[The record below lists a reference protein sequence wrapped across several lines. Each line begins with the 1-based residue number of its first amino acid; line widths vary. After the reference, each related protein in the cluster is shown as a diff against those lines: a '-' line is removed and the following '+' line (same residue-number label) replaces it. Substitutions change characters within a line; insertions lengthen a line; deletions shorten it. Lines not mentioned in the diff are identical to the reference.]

1 MIQNNDILDDITTL
15 YEISLS
21 IGSSLDLYE
30 NCGHFLTTLL
40 SRKSLEYASVW
51 LKESLVE
58 IGQPNSSQYIN
69 VFSVPS
75 SKSAIEAIDQSH
87 PMVKILEAEPL
98 YSVSSKQPQFSHFV
112 QENNIQQGGYA
123 LYSLGK
129 IGFLKLYSAKWTEPL
144 SKIEL
149 NKLRSVIK
157 KFAVSLEGCISHQ
170 MSLYEGKIRLQMEKE
185 LKEKDI
191 IYGSV
196 VEELQEGLLITNP
209 DTEIIFANPRMEALS
224 GYQLSELL
232 HKKAYKILLSEEN
245 WPFVKEKIA
254 KRKTGVSE
262 KYEIEQ
268 IRKDGT
274 IWWSQINASPYYN
287 EQGQQIGII
296 ALITDITEQKNS
308 KDQLKESEQNH
319 RLLFHQ
325 NPHPMLIFDP
335 ETLEIMAA
343 NDTTIEKYGYAREEL
358 LQMTIKDLRP
368 KSEVPFLMKNLHNE
382 HVMRSTHC
390 LKDGTIIYVDIT
402 AKDIT
407 YNNRSARLVLIQD
420 VTARIETES
429 KLNITNSRI
438 QALLQ
443 NMQAGILLEDPERKV
458 VLANPVFCDMF
469 DIPLSPEEFIGV
481 DCRPFAEISKG
492 YFKNA
497 ETFVGEIDDILTA
510 RNIIVGEELEL
521 NDGRVFERDYIP
533 VFSDDQYLGHL
544 WQYRDV
550 TNKKKAEKILI
561 KARQKAEESSQA
573 KERFLANMSHEIRT
587 PLNAIMGMQR
597 LLEKTTLTD
606 KQNKYLQAIGVS
618 ADNLL
623 VIINDILDISKI
635 EAGKL
640 ELEQVAF
647 DLPKMIRHLV
657 FTLNYKAEEKGIGLF
672 AEIDPAMYD
681 FVVGDSVRLNQILLN
696 LVNNAIKFT
705 DIGNVR
711 VIAKV
716 TAQDENTQ
724 SIDFQVIDTG
734 KGIKQENLQLI
745 FESFNQEDASI
756 TRRYGGTGLG
766 LTIGKQLVSLF
777 GGTLEVESE
786 FGVGTTFS
794 FSLTF
799 EKGVLQEAVPA
810 YQTNEDYTQKLFE
823 KRILL
828 AEDNQMNQFLA
839 TTILEEWGVIVE
851 VAENGKE
858 ALEKFSENKYDLI
871 LMDMQMPLMDGV
883 EATKAI
889 RQRLNSSI
897 PIIALTANAIK
908 GDRQRCLE
916 AGMNDYLTKPF
927 AQNDLLEKIL
937 ANLQELPVKTPSV
950 SVHVPTKQAFA
961 PVAESYNLQKL
972 EKMMGGNKE
981 HVRQM
986 VSMFVQETPALI
998 EEMQQ
1003 AQTKSDVIL
1012 LGKLAHKVKSSLDI
1026 LDLQKMAKLARQ
1038 IEKIARENGEE
1049 SAIYPLVEA
1058 FMKEMQQVVAHIQN
1072 DPVLA

>member
-30 NCGHFLTTLL
+30 NCEHFLTTLL
-40 SRKSLEYASVW
+40 SRKSLDYASVW

-58 IGQPNSSQYIN
+58 AGKSSSTKYIN

-75 SKSAIEAIDQSH
+75 SKSVIEAIDHTHSII
-87 PMVKILEAEPL
+87 KTLEAEPR
-98 YSVSSKQPQFSHFV
+98 YSVSSHQPQFEEFV
-112 QENNIQQGGYA
+112 QEHNIQQGGYA

-144 SKIEL
+144 SRIEL

-170 MSLYEGKIRLQMEKE
+170 ISLYESKIRLQMEKE
-185 LKEKDI
+185 LREKDV

-232 HKKAYKILLSEEN
+232 HKKAYKILLHKEK
-245 WPFVKEKIA
+245 WPFIEEKIA
-254 KRKTGVSE
+254 KRKAGVTE

-268 IRKDGT
+268 IRKDGSV
-274 IWWSQINASPYYN
+274 WWSQINASPYYD
-287 EQGQQIGII
+287 EQGKQIGII

-308 KDQLKESEQNH
+308 KDQLKKSEQNH
-319 RLLFHQ
+319 RILFHQ

-335 ETLEIMAA
+335 ETLEIMAV

-368 KSEVPFLMKNLHNE
+368 KEEISFLMKNLHSE
-382 HVMRSTHC
+382 QVTRSIHR

-407 YNNRSARLVLIQD
+407 YSNRSARLVLIQD
-420 VTARIETES
+420 VTARIEAEDELS
-429 KLNITNSRI
+429 RINSRI

-469 DIPLSPEEFIGV
+469 GIPLSPEEFIGV

-497 ETFVGEIDDILTA
+497 DTFVGEINDILTA

-521 NDGRVFERDYIP
+521 TDGRVFERDYIP
-533 VFSDDQYLGHL
+533 VFSEDQYLGHL

-561 KARQKAEESSQA
+561 KARQKAEESAQA
-573 KERFLANMSHEIRT
+573 KELFLANMSHEIRT

-597 LLEKTTLTD
+597 LLEKTSLTD

-635 EAGKL
+635 ESGKL

-672 AEIDPAMYD
+672 AEIDPDMHD

-705 DIGNVR
+705 DIGKVR
-711 VIAKV
+711 IIAKV

-734 KGIKQENLQLI
+734 KGIKKENLEAI

-756 TRRYGGTGLG
+756 TRKYGGTGLG
-766 LTIGKQLVSLF
+766 LAIGKQLVGLF
-777 GGTLEVESE
+777 GGTLQVESE

-799 EKGVLQEAVPA
+799 EKGTPQETVPEHE
-810 YQTNEDYTQKLFE
+810 TTKNYTQKLFE

-858 ALEKFSENKYDLI
+858 ALEKFSEGKYDLI

-883 EATKAI
+883 EATRLI

-937 ANLQELPVKTPSV
+937 TNLHELPVQTRSLPV
-950 SVHVPTKQAFA
+950 SQAPKQAA
-961 PVAESYNLQKL
+961 DTYNLQKL

-986 VSMFVQETPALI
+986 VQMFVQETPALI
-998 EEMQQ
+998 DEMRQ
-1003 AQTKSDVIL
+1003 AQTASDITS

-1026 LDLQKMAKLARQ
+1026 LDLQKLAKAARQ
-1038 IEKIARENGEE
+1038 IEKIARESSNDQDV
-1049 SAIYPLVEA
+1049 SSLVDA
-1058 FMKEMQQVVAHIQN
+1058 FVQEIQQVVDSIQH